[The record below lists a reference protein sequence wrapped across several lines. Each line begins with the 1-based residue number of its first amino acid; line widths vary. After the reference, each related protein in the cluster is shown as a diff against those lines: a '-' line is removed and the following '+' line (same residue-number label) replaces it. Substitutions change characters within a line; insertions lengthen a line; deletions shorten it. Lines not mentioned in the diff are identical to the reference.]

1 MFGLGIWELLIVLA
15 IVVVLF
21 GAKRLP
27 LIGEGLGG
35 MITNFKKATKKNKE
49 EQPKIDDNSAENAD
63 DNNDVKEGP
72 NFCDKSRHLNDS
84 FETCRTRSELW
95 QEVINESVERS

>member
-35 MITNFKKATKKNKE
+35 MITNFKRATKKNKE
-49 EQPKIDDNSAENAD
+49 DPSKIDGNTTVIKEDSTASKE
-63 DNNDVKEGP
+63 DVIISKEG
-72 NFCDKSRHLNDS
+72 KS
-84 FETCRTRSELW
+84 
-95 QEVINESVERS
+95 

>member
-1 MFGLGIWELLIVLA
+1 MFGLGVWELLIVLA

-35 MITNFKKATKKNKE
+35 MISNFKKATKKNKE
-49 EQPKIDDNSAENAD
+49 ENAKIDDNSVANAE
-63 DNNDVKEGP
+63 DNNIVKE
-72 NFCDKSRHLNDS
+72 DS
-84 FETCRTRSELW
+84 TIVNKENS
-95 QEVINESVERS
+95 

>member
-1 MFGLGIWELLIVLA
+1 MFGLGVWELLIVLA

-49 EQPKIDDNSAENAD
+49 EQVKLDDNSATNAEDNTVIKEDSTIANKEN
-63 DNNDVKEGP
+63 
-72 NFCDKSRHLNDS
+72 S
-84 FETCRTRSELW
+84 
-95 QEVINESVERS
+95 

>member
-1 MFGLGIWELLIVLA
+1 MSGILTLFTIGLLGASTFFLLLA

-21 GAKRLP
+21 GAKRVP

-49 EQPKIDDNSAENAD
+49 EKAKIDDNSAANAE
-63 DNNDVKEGP
+63 DNNDVKE
-72 NFCDKSRHLNDS
+72 DS
-84 FETCRTRSELW
+84 TIVNKENS
-95 QEVINESVERS
+95 

>member
-15 IVVVLF
+15 IIVVLF

-35 MITNFKKATKKNKE
+35 MITNFKTATKKNKDD
-49 EQPKIDDNSAENAD
+49 QAKIDESTTA
-63 DNNDVKEGP
+63 VKEE
-72 NFCDKSRHLNDS
+72 SA
-84 FETCRTRSELW
+84 
-95 QEVINESVERS
+95 VIKEENS

>member
-1 MFGLGIWELLIVLA
+1 MFGLGVWELLIVLA

-27 LIGEGLGG
+27 LIGEGIGG

-49 EQPKIDDNSAENAD
+49 EQAKIDENSAASAEDNTVIKEDSTIVNKEN
-63 DNNDVKEGP
+63 
-72 NFCDKSRHLNDS
+72 S
-84 FETCRTRSELW
+84 
-95 QEVINESVERS
+95 

>member
-1 MFGLGIWELLIVLA
+1 MFGLGVWELLIVLA

-49 EQPKIDDNSAENAD
+49 EQAKIDDNSAASAEGNTVIKEDPTIANKEN
-63 DNNDVKEGP
+63 
-72 NFCDKSRHLNDS
+72 S
-84 FETCRTRSELW
+84 
-95 QEVINESVERS
+95 

>member
-1 MFGLGIWELLIVLA
+1 MFGLGVWELLIVLA

-35 MITNFKKATKKNKE
+35 MITNFKKATKKNKDEPAKIETNTSE
-49 EQPKIDDNSAENAD
+49 EKDDSNVDKENSTVANKEN
-63 DNNDVKEGP
+63 
-72 NFCDKSRHLNDS
+72 R
-84 FETCRTRSELW
+84 
-95 QEVINESVERS
+95 

>member
-35 MITNFKKATKKNKE
+35 MITNFKRATKKSKD
-49 EQPKIDDNSAENAD
+49 EQAKIDENSNVSKD
-63 DNNDVKEGP
+63 DSSDIKEG
-72 NFCDKSRHLNDS
+72 NS
-84 FETCRTRSELW
+84 
-95 QEVINESVERS
+95 

>member
-1 MFGLGIWELLIVLA
+1 MFGLGVWEFLIVLA

-49 EQPKIDDNSAENAD
+49 EQVKIDDNSATNAEDNTVIKEDSTIANKEN
-63 DNNDVKEGP
+63 
-72 NFCDKSRHLNDS
+72 S
-84 FETCRTRSELW
+84 
-95 QEVINESVERS
+95 

>member
-1 MFGLGIWELLIVLA
+1 MFGLGVWELLIVLA

-49 EQPKIDDNSAENAD
+49 DQAKIDSKSVETVEDK
-63 DNNDVKEGP
+63 NDVKEDP
-72 NFCDKSRHLNDS
+72 SIENKENS
-84 FETCRTRSELW
+84 
-95 QEVINESVERS
+95 

>member
-1 MFGLGIWELLIVLA
+1 MFGLGVWELLIVLA

-49 EQPKIDDNSAENAD
+49 EQTVIDDNSAANAKENNVVEEDSTIAK
-63 DNNDVKEGP
+63 KE
-72 NFCDKSRHLNDS
+72 KS
-84 FETCRTRSELW
+84 
-95 QEVINESVERS
+95 

>member
-35 MITNFKKATKKNKE
+35 MITNFKRATKKNKD
-49 EQPKIDDNSAENAD
+49 EQAKIDENSNVSKDESSD
-63 DNNDVKEGP
+63 IKEG
-72 NFCDKSRHLNDS
+72 NS
-84 FETCRTRSELW
+84 
-95 QEVINESVERS
+95 

>member
-1 MFGLGIWELLIVLA
+1 MFGLGVWELLIVLA

-49 EQPKIDDNSAENAD
+49 EQVKIDDNSVANAE
-63 DNNDVKEGP
+63 DNTVIKE
-72 NFCDKSRHLNDS
+72 DS
-84 FETCRTRSELW
+84 TIANKENS
-95 QEVINESVERS
+95 

>member
-15 IVVVLF
+15 IIVVLF

-35 MITNFKKATKKNKE
+35 MITNFKSATKKNKE
-49 EQPKIDDNSAENAD
+49 DQTKIDKNTTVIREYSPDIKEENS
-63 DNNDVKEGP
+63 
-72 NFCDKSRHLNDS
+72 
-84 FETCRTRSELW
+84 
-95 QEVINESVERS
+95 

>member
-1 MFGLGIWELLIVLA
+1 MFGLGVWELLIVLA

-49 EQPKIDDNSAENAD
+49 EPAKIDDNSAASAEDNTVIKEDSTIANKEN
-63 DNNDVKEGP
+63 
-72 NFCDKSRHLNDS
+72 S
-84 FETCRTRSELW
+84 
-95 QEVINESVERS
+95 

>member
-35 MITNFKKATKKNKE
+35 MITNFKRATKKNKE
-49 EQPKIDDNSAENAD
+49 EQSKIDDNNTVIKEDSSSIKKEN
-63 DNNDVKEGP
+63 
-72 NFCDKSRHLNDS
+72 S
-84 FETCRTRSELW
+84 
-95 QEVINESVERS
+95 

>member
-1 MFGLGIWELLIVLA
+1 MFGLGVWELLIVLA

-35 MITNFKKATKKNKE
+35 MITNFKKATKKNKKE
-49 EQPKIDDNSAENAD
+49 EQVKIDDNSATNVEDNTVIKEDATMVNKEN
-63 DNNDVKEGP
+63 
-72 NFCDKSRHLNDS
+72 S
-84 FETCRTRSELW
+84 
-95 QEVINESVERS
+95 

>member
-1 MFGLGIWELLIVLA
+1 MFGLGVWELLIVLA

-49 EQPKIDDNSAENAD
+49 DKAKLDDNSSTNVEDKNVEKEDSTIVNKEN
-63 DNNDVKEGP
+63 
-72 NFCDKSRHLNDS
+72 S
-84 FETCRTRSELW
+84 
-95 QEVINESVERS
+95 

>member
-35 MITNFKKATKKNKE
+35 MITNFKKATKKNKD
-49 EQPKIDDNSAENAD
+49 EQAKIDENTTLMNEDSTIKKEENS
-63 DNNDVKEGP
+63 
-72 NFCDKSRHLNDS
+72 
-84 FETCRTRSELW
+84 
-95 QEVINESVERS
+95 

>member
-15 IVVVLF
+15 IIVVLF

-35 MITNFKKATKKNKE
+35 MITNFKTATKKNKE
-49 EQPKIDDNSAENAD
+49 DQAKIDESTSA
-63 DNNDVKEGP
+63 VKEE
-72 NFCDKSRHLNDS
+72 SA
-84 FETCRTRSELW
+84 
-95 QEVINESVERS
+95 VIKEENS

>member
-35 MITNFKKATKKNKE
+35 MITNFKRATKKNKE
-49 EQPKIDDNSAENAD
+49 EQSKIDDSNTVIKEDSSSIKKENS
-63 DNNDVKEGP
+63 
-72 NFCDKSRHLNDS
+72 
-84 FETCRTRSELW
+84 
-95 QEVINESVERS
+95 

>member
-35 MITNFKKATKKNKE
+35 MITNFKKATKKNKD
-49 EQPKIDDNSAENAD
+49 EQAKIDENSNVSKD
-63 DNNDVKEGP
+63 DSSDIKEG
-72 NFCDKSRHLNDS
+72 NS
-84 FETCRTRSELW
+84 
-95 QEVINESVERS
+95 

>member
-1 MFGLGIWELLIVLA
+1 MFGLGVWELLIVLA

-49 EQPKIDDNSAENAD
+49 EQTKIDINSDASSEEN
-63 DNNDVKEGP
+63 NVVKE
-72 NFCDKSRHLNDS
+72 DS
-84 FETCRTRSELW
+84 SKVNKEDS
-95 QEVINESVERS
+95 

>member
-1 MFGLGIWELLIVLA
+1 MFGLGVWELLIVLA

-49 EQPKIDDNSAENAD
+49 EPSKIDDNSATTAE
-63 DNNDVKEGP
+63 DNNVVKE
-72 NFCDKSRHLNDS
+72 DS
-84 FETCRTRSELW
+84 TKVNKENS
-95 QEVINESVERS
+95 

>member
-1 MFGLGIWELLIVLA
+1 MFGLGVWELLIVLA

-49 EQPKIDDNSAENAD
+49 EQVKIDDNSASNAEDNTVIKEDSTIANKEN
-63 DNNDVKEGP
+63 
-72 NFCDKSRHLNDS
+72 S
-84 FETCRTRSELW
+84 
-95 QEVINESVERS
+95 

>member
-15 IVVVLF
+15 IIVVLF

-35 MITNFKKATKKNKE
+35 MITNFKTATKKNKE
-49 EQPKIDDNSAENAD
+49 DQAKIDESTTAIKEESA
-63 DNNDVKEGP
+63 VKKEE
-72 NFCDKSRHLNDS
+72 KS
-84 FETCRTRSELW
+84 
-95 QEVINESVERS
+95 

>member
-49 EQPKIDDNSAENAD
+49 EQAKIDSNSAEETEDSNV
-63 DNNDVKEGP
+63 VKE
-72 NFCDKSRHLNDS
+72 NSNKENKENS
-84 FETCRTRSELW
+84 
-95 QEVINESVERS
+95 

>member
-1 MFGLGIWELLIVLA
+1 MNKGPFKCCLINSFKKTMFGLGIWELLIVLA

-35 MITNFKKATKKNKE
+35 MITNFKRATKKNKE
-49 EQPKIDDNSAENAD
+49 EQDKIDENSNAIKENGSTI
-63 DNNDVKEGP
+63 KEE
-72 NFCDKSRHLNDS
+72 NS
-84 FETCRTRSELW
+84 
-95 QEVINESVERS
+95 

>member
-15 IVVVLF
+15 IIVVLF

-35 MITNFKKATKKNKE
+35 MITNFKSATKKNKE
-49 EQPKIDDNSAENAD
+49 DQTKIDKDTTLVREDNTVIKE
-63 DNNDVKEGP
+63 DN
-72 NFCDKSRHLNDS
+72 R
-84 FETCRTRSELW
+84 
-95 QEVINESVERS
+95 

>member
-15 IVVVLF
+15 IIVVLF

-35 MITNFKKATKKNKE
+35 MITNFKTATKKNKDD
-49 EQPKIDDNSAENAD
+49 QAKIDETTSA
-63 DNNDVKEGP
+63 VKE
-72 NFCDKSRHLNDS
+72 
-84 FETCRTRSELW
+84 
-95 QEVINESVERS
+95 ESAVTKEENS

>member
-1 MFGLGIWELLIVLA
+1 MFGLGVWELLIVLA

-35 MITNFKKATKKNKE
+35 MISNFKKATKKNKE
-49 EQPKIDDNSAENAD
+49 DQAKIDDNSAVNAE
-63 DNNDVKEGP
+63 DNNVVKEDSTIV
-72 NFCDKSRHLNDS
+72 NKEKS
-84 FETCRTRSELW
+84 
-95 QEVINESVERS
+95 

>member
-35 MITNFKKATKKNKE
+35 MISNFKKATKKNKE
-49 EQPKIDDNSAENAD
+49 EQAKIDDNSAASAEDNTVIKEDSTIANKEN
-63 DNNDVKEGP
+63 
-72 NFCDKSRHLNDS
+72 S
-84 FETCRTRSELW
+84 
-95 QEVINESVERS
+95 